1 VRKGSVGGTGVAR
14 TNRRRHSRLSLDGQ
28 ERQRGPTS
36 GSGASS
42 VAEALVPG
50 SPGHRP
56 GARLRDDATVVR
68 ELCAKDPELRHELW
82 AYVAEVIGSRLRS
95 ARVRLLDLYAP
106 YGAGDLP

>member
-1 VRKGSVGGTGVAR
+1 
-14 TNRRRHSRLSLDGQ
+14 
-28 ERQRGPTS
+28 
-36 GSGASS
+36 
-42 VAEALVPG
+42 
-50 SPGHRP
+50 
-56 GARLRDDATVVR
+56 VVR